1 MRRMLEL
8 LLLRW
13 CGVVLR
19 RALGLVFAGALA
31 AGAAAG
37 MLALR
42 YGMALLRR
50 LRMLLLLRAV
60 LLLRLVVLLLVL
72 FLMIALMLLIV
83 LLLVLGGGP
92 GERREAER
100 SGKQEAGRDGHR
112 FLN

>member
-1 MRRMLEL
+1 MLE

-31 AGAAAG
+31 IGAAAG

-42 YGMALLRR
+42 RGMALLRR

-60 LLLRLVVLLLVL
+60 LLLLL

-83 LLLVLGGGP
+83 LVLVLGGGP